1 MTASAKRN
9 KTFKPVPLGALAAGF
24 GLASAALAQT
34 VPAPAAAASAPVTE
48 EAALPVVRIKGA
60 AVVERQGKDAYQA
73 TETRIGKG
81 KQALR
86 DIPQSLTIVT
96 EKVMDDRKLDNVK
109 DVLKTTAGITFQAA
123 EGGEEDIKLR
133 GFSLAAS
140 GDIFIDGMRDPA
152 FYDRDTFFLDKVE
165 VLRGS
170 AALLFGRGS
179 TGGAVNQVVKQAQL
193 SDENEVEA
201 SIGSHSAIR
210 TTVDLNHRTGETS
223 ALRVGAMFNQADS
236 NGAGTKIDKQGV
248 AANYRWGIGE
258 KDEFGTTLYLL
269 DNNNGINYGHRWIM
283 RTRPASGPASAE
295 QVAGT
300 TLLPVDPDTNYG
312 MASDRNYSSAT
323 YGMLNHTHR
332 FSTDAE
338 LSTKVRYAEYTRD
351 LRASLMNFAGA
362 NLQPDG
368 RLVDLT
374 TLSPNTVV
382 TRQLQVKKQDMQT
395 LTGQS
400 DLNAKFNRWGF
411 DHALQAGVDF
421 ALEKKQVFGV
431 VGAQPAKPTTTIGT
445 PDDGASY
452 DENLRSFRTTS
463 DYVSKGL
470 GVYVQDLV
478 TIAPMWKLLGGLRF
492 DYLHGSYNQYP
503 ATGAPTNTTM
513 NVSEWSKRAAVL
525 FQPTDKLS
533 FHFMGATS
541 FNTSGDTYSFGNG
554 LADVPPE
561 QSMNW
566 ELGAK
571 YDAFGGALTAG
582 AALFHAVKYNERN
595 TDLPTNG
602 GSIVLSGKRHAD
614 GLDLYAFGRPNPKT
628 ELIANFTWIPFA
640 NIDRAVTAV
649 GSEVE
654 GSRPSLTPRYSG
666 SLWTTY
672 LFTPE
677 LRMGAGVTTRGR
689 MEPNRNPHFNAP
701 KFTIFDAMAEYTVV
715 PETLSFRL
723 NVSNIANKRYAD
735 GLYTSFYTPGAGRLF
750 TLTGT
755 YKF

>member
-1 MTASAKRN
+1 MTSSAKRN

-34 VPAPAAAASAPVTE
+34 APAPVATE
-48 EAALPVVRIKGA
+48 SALPEVRIKGA

-96 EKVMDDRKLDNVK
+96 EKVMDDRKLENVK
-109 DVLKTTAGITFQAA
+109 DVLKTTAGISFQAA

-201 SIGSHSAIR
+201 SMGSHSAIR

-223 ALRVGAMFNQADS
+223 ALRVGAMFNNAES

-258 KDEFGTTLYLL
+258 KDEFGATLYVL
-269 DNNNGINYGHRWIM
+269 DTQNGINYGLPWINATPTSAAVA
-283 RTRPASGPASAE
+283 RTL
-295 QVAGT
+295 V
-300 TLLPVDPDTNYG
+300 PVDPDTYYG
-312 MASDRNYSSAT
+312 ATSDRNHSSAT
-323 YGMLNHTHR
+323 YGMLTHTHR
-332 FSTDAE
+332 FAPEVE

-351 LRASLMNFAGA
+351 LRASLISFAPAASQPGGVA
-362 NLQPDG
+362 ASLQ
-368 RLVDLT
+368 
-374 TLSPNTVV
+374 TLSGNTVLNRR
-382 TRQLQVKKQDMQT
+382 TLFKKQNMQT
-395 LTGQS
+395 AGGQS
-400 DLNAKFNRWGF
+400 DLSAKFKGFGF
-411 DHALQAGVDF
+411 DHSLQTGVDF
-421 ALEKKQVFGV
+421 SLEKKQVFGATATPV
-431 VGAQPAKPTTTIGT
+431 PATTIGT
-445 PDDGASY
+445 PNDGFSN
-452 DENLRSFRTTS
+452 DENARSFRTTS
-463 DYVSKGL
+463 DYVSKGA
-470 GVYVQDLV
+470 GVYAQDLV

-503 ATGAPTNTTM
+503 ANASATNATL

-525 FQPTDKLS
+525 FQPTDTLA
-533 FHFMGATS
+533 FHLMGATS
-541 FNTSGDTYSFGNG
+541 FNTSGDTYSIGNG
-554 LADVPPE
+554 LAGVPPE

-566 ELGAK
+566 ELGVK
-571 YDAFGGALTAG
+571 YDAFGRQLNTGAT
-582 AALFHAVKYNERN
+582 LFHTVKYHERN
-595 TDLPTNG
+595 TDPLNG
-602 GSIVLSGKRHAD
+602 GNTVLSGKRHAD
-614 GLDLYAFGRPNPKT
+614 GLELFAVGRPTPKA

-640 NIDRAVTAV
+640 NIDKAASPVN
-649 GSEVE
+649 SEAE

-666 SLWTTY
+666 SLWSTY
-672 LFTPE
+672 LFTPQ
-677 LRMGAGVTTRGR
+677 LRMGAGLTTRGR

-701 KFTIFDAMAEYTVV
+701 KFTIFDAMAEYTVL

-723 NVSNIANKRYAD
+723 NVSNIANKRYAE
-735 GLYTSFYTPGAGRLF
+735 GLYTSFYNPGAGRIF